1 MPRPTVLKGPFLL
14 DQEAGHYRIRC
25 PGCGT
30 EGTIDF
36 EQYTGRVSIQC
47 PTEGCGYHE
56 THDLSRAEE
65 VS

>member
-1 MPRPTVLKGPFLL
+1 MPRPEVIRGPFVL
-14 DQEAGHYRIRC
+14 DLEDGHWRIRC

-30 EGTIDF
+30 EGTIDY

-56 THDLSRAEE
+56 THDLSKPAEAP
-65 VS
+65 